1 MNQLNLPLEQPKK
14 VLELK
19 LEIVSMQADLKA
31 YEILQTRFMA
41 SFKYEIA
48 RKQDELRDL
57 CMHVN
62 TVNNGLWDHHN
73 NVIYTHVNC
82 VDCGKLVN
90 SI

>member
-31 YEILQTRFMA
+31 YGVLHTRFMT
-41 SFKYEIA
+41 SFRYEIA
-48 RKQDELRDL
+48 RKHAELRNI
-57 CMHVN
+57 CVHVN
-62 TVNNGLWDHHN
+62 TINIELWDPHN
-73 NVIYTHVNC
+73 NIESTHVNC
-82 VDCGKLVN
+82 VDCGKLVK